1 VIHPKRADRGG
12 SDFRIEDVSKDRELV
27 LVSLLQEATRIANE
41 ADHVADA
48 GLPVIRAV
56 CAATGWNAGHLCLPD
71 ELDRRTFV
79 STDIWYED
87 VPGSFAGLRRASE
100 GFRFTYG
107 GGIVGQAARSG
118 RPVWNPD
125 VAADVHFMRSRF
137 PGAIEGVGAAIAFP
151 ITARGVVSAVLEF
164 FTHEPAE
171 PDTRLLEI
179 MADVGIQLGR
189 VADRMVATRALRFG
203 AERLERILD
212 SCVEAFVAMDDGGM
226 ITGWN
231 AAAEK
236 VFGLSKEEAI
246 GRRLADTIVPP
257 RYREAHHFGVGR
269 FLTTGEKHVLDNRIE
284 IVAWHANGYEFP
296 IELAVWA
303 VQDAMQG
310 WSFNAFVHDITD
322 RKRTEDALRAAYE
335 HEREAVSRLRELDVV
350 KSDFVATV
358 SHEFRTPLTN
368 VIGHLEVLT
377 SGDAGELNP
386 AQTRMLQVIG
396 RNSDRLRA
404 LIEDLLT
411 ISKVEAGV
419 FDLALV
425 PTDLTEVLVA
435 AHAAVEP
442 RAKRRDHRLELN
454 VAPRLGTIE
463 ADPEQLQR
471 ALVNLLVNAIN
482 FTPDGGLI
490 ELTAKPDGDHM
501 VITVRDTGVGI
512 DEAEQGQLFTRFFRG
527 TFAVREAV
535 QGAGLGLAITKT
547 IVEGHGGEVAV
558 ASVVGAGT
566 TFTVRIPRERPLWL

>member
-1 VIHPKRADRGG
+1 M
-12 SDFRIEDVSKDRELV
+12 SKDREPV

-41 ADHVADA
+41 ADHIADA
-48 GLPVIRAV
+48 GLPVIKAV

-71 ELDRRTFV
+71 ERDRRVFV
-79 STDIWYED
+79 STDLWFED
-87 VPGSFAGLRRASE
+87 VPGSFAGLRAASE

-107 GGIVGQAARSG
+107 GGIVGRAARSG
-118 RPVWNPD
+118 RPVWSPD
-125 VAADVHFMRSRF
+125 VAADANFIRSRI

-171 PDTRLLEI
+171 PDARLLEI
-179 MADVGIQLGR
+179 MADVGVQLGR
-189 VADRMVATRALRFG
+189 VADRMAATRALLFG
-203 AERLERILD
+203 AERLERVLD
-212 SCVEAFVAMDDGGM
+212 SCVEAFVAMDEGGM

-236 VFGLSKEEAI
+236 VFGLSKEEAL

-257 RYREAHHFGVGR
+257 RYREAHHLGVGR
-269 FLTTGEKHVLDNRIE
+269 FLTTGEKRVLDNRIE

-419 FDLALV
+419 FDLELV
-425 PTDLTEVLVA
+425 RTDLTEVLVA

-442 RAKRRDHRLELN
+442 RAKRRDHRLGLN
-454 VAPRLGTIE
+454 VAPRLGAID
-463 ADPEQLQR
+463 ADPEQLER

-490 ELTAKPDGDHM
+490 ELTAKPDGDQV

-512 DEAEQGQLFTRFFRG
+512 DPAEQSQLFTRFFRG

-558 ASVVGAGT
+558 DSVVGAGT

>member
-1 VIHPKRADRGG
+1 M
-12 SDFRIEDVSKDRELV
+12 SKARELV

-41 ADHVADA
+41 ADHIADA
-48 GLPVIRAV
+48 GLPVIKAV

-71 ELDRRTFV
+71 ERDRRVFV
-79 STDIWYED
+79 STDIWFED
-87 VPGSFAGLRRASE
+87 VPGSFAGLRAASE

-118 RPVWNPD
+118 RPVWCPD
-125 VAADVHFMRSRF
+125 VAVDVNFIRSRI
-137 PGAIEGVGAAIAFP
+137 PGAIDGVGAAIAFP

-164 FTHEPAE
+164 FTHEPAQ

-189 VADRMVATRALRFG
+189 VADRMAATRALRFG

-212 SCVEAFVAMDDGGM
+212 SCVEAFVAMDEGGM

-236 VFGLSKEEAI
+236 VFGLSKEEAL

-257 RYREAHHFGVGR
+257 RYREAHHLGVGR

-296 IELAVWA
+296 VELAVWA

-425 PTDLTEVLVA
+425 TTDLTEVLVA

-442 RAKRRDHRLELN
+442 RAKRREHRLALN
-454 VAPRLGTIE
+454 VAPRLGVIE
-463 ADPEQLQR
+463 ADPEQLER

-490 ELTAKPDGDHM
+490 ELTARPDGDQL
-501 VITVRDTGVGI
+501 VITVSDTGVGI
-512 DEAEQGQLFTRFFRG
+512 DPAEQGQLFTRFFRG

-558 ASVVGAGT
+558 DSVVGAGT

>member
-1 VIHPKRADRGG
+1 M
-12 SDFRIEDVSKDRELV
+12 SKDRELV

-41 ADHVADA
+41 ADHIADA
-48 GLPVIRAV
+48 GLPVIQAV

-71 ELDRRTFV
+71 ERDRRVFV
-79 STDIWYED
+79 STDIWFED
-87 VPGSFAGLRRASE
+87 VPGSFAGLRAASE

-118 RPVWNPD
+118 RPVWSPD
-125 VAADVHFMRSRF
+125 VARDANFIRSRI
-137 PGAIEGVGAAIAFP
+137 PGAIDGVGAAVAFP

-171 PDTRLLEI
+171 PDPRLLEI
-179 MADVGIQLGR
+179 MAAVGIQLGR
-189 VADRMVATRALRFG
+189 VADRMAATQALRFG

-212 SCVEAFVAMDDGGM
+212 SCVEAFVAMDEGGM
-226 ITGWN
+226 ITSWN

-257 RYREAHHFGVGR
+257 RYREAHHLGVGR

-284 IVAWHANGYEFP
+284 IEAWHANGYEFP
-296 IELAVWA
+296 IELAIWA

-335 HEREAVSRLRELDVV
+335 HEREAVSRLRELDVA

-386 AQTRMLQVIG
+386 AQARMLQVIG

-419 FDLALV
+419 FDLDLV

-435 AHAAVEP
+435 AHAAVGP
-442 RAKRRDHRLELN
+442 RARRRDHRLELN
-454 VAPRLGTIE
+454 VAPRLGAID

-471 ALVNLLVNAIN
+471 ALVNLLVNGIN

-490 ELTAKPDGDHM
+490 EMVARLDGDH
-501 VITVRDTGVGI
+501 VLITVRDTGVGI
-512 DEAEQGQLFTRFFRG
+512 DPAEQGQLFTRFFRG
-527 TFAVREAV
+527 TFAIREAV

-558 ASVVGAGT
+558 DSVVGAGT
-566 TFTVRIPRERPLWL
+566 TFTIRIPRERPVWL

>member
-1 VIHPKRADRGG
+1 MP
-12 SDFRIEDVSKDRELV
+12 KDRELV

-41 ADHVADA
+41 ADSIADA

-56 CAATGWNAGHLCLPD
+56 CAATGWDAGHLCLPD
-71 ELDRRTFV
+71 ERDRRVFV
-79 STDIWYED
+79 STDIWYEE
-87 VPGSFAGLRRASE
+87 VPGTFGPLRSASE
-100 GFRFTYG
+100 GLRFTYG
-107 GGIVGQAARSG
+107 GGIVGTAARTG
-118 RPVWNPD
+118 RPVWT
-125 VAADVHFMRSRF
+125 ADVSADVNFLRARF
-137 PGAIEGVGAAIAFP
+137 PGATAGVGAAIAFP
-151 ITARGVVSAVLEF
+151 ITARGVVAAVLEF
-164 FTHEPAE
+164 FTREPAE
-171 PDTRLLEI
+171 PDPRLLEI

-189 VADRMVATRALRFG
+189 VADRMAATQALRFG
-203 AERLERILD
+203 TERMERILD
-212 SCVEAFVAMDDGGM
+212 SCIEAFVAMDEGGM

-257 RYREAHHFGVGR
+257 RFRVAHHLGVGR
-269 FLTTGEKHVLDNRIE
+269 FLTTGERHVLDNRIE

-296 IELAVWA
+296 VELAVWA
-303 VQDAMQG
+303 VRDAMQG

-335 HEREAVSRLRELDVV
+335 HEREAVSRLRELDLV

-377 SGDAGELNP
+377 SGEAGELNP
-386 AQTRMLQVIG
+386 AQARMLQVIG

-419 FDLALV
+419 FDLELV
-425 PTDLTEVLVA
+425 RTDLTEVLVA
-435 AHAAVEP
+435 ARRAVES
-442 RAKRRDHRLELN
+442 RAKRRGHRLELRT
-454 VAPRLGTIE
+454 APHLGTVD
-463 ADPEQLQR
+463 ADPEQFQR
-471 ALVNLLVNAIN
+471 ALVNLLVNGIN

-490 ELTAKPDGDHM
+490 ELTAQHDGDH
-501 VITVRDTGVGI
+501 VVVAVRDTGVGI
-512 DEAEQGQLFTRFFRG
+512 DDVEQGKLFTRFFRG

-547 IVEGHGGEVAV
+547 IVEGHGGEIAV
-558 ASVVGAGT
+558 DSVVGAGT
-566 TFTVRIPRERPLWL
+566 TFTIRIPRERPLWL

>member
-1 VIHPKRADRGG
+1 MP
-12 SDFRIEDVSKDRELV
+12 EDRELV
-27 LVSLLQEATRIANE
+27 LVSLLQEATRIANA
-41 ADHVADA
+41 ADHIADA

-71 ELDRRTFV
+71 ERDRRVFV
-79 STDIWYED
+79 STDIWHEE
-87 VPGSFAGLRRASE
+87 VPGAFAGLRAASE

-107 GGIVGQAARSG
+107 GGIVGQVARSG
-118 RPVWNPD
+118 RPVWIPD
-125 VAADVHFMRSRF
+125 VAADEHFIRF
-137 PGAIEGVGAAIAFP
+137 GVPDAVAGVGAAIAFP

-164 FTHEPAE
+164 FTLEPTE
-171 PDTRLLEI
+171 PDPRLLEI
-179 MADVGIQLGR
+179 MADVGTQLGR
-189 VADRMVATRALRFG
+189 VADRMAATQALLFG

-212 SCVEAFVAMDDGGM
+212 SCVEAFVAMDEGGM
-226 ITGWN
+226 ITSWN

-236 VFGLSKEEAI
+236 VFGLSKEEAL

-257 RYREAHHFGVGR
+257 RYREAHHLGVGR
-269 FLTTGEKHVLDNRIE
+269 FLTTGEKHVLDHRIE
-284 IVAWHANGYEFP
+284 ITAWHANGYEFP
-296 IELAVWA
+296 IELAIWA
-303 VQDAMQG
+303 VRDAVEG

-322 RKRTEDALRAAYE
+322 RKHTEDALRAAYE

-386 AQTRMLQVIG
+386 AQTRMLEVIG

-419 FDLALV
+419 FDLELTT
-425 PTDLTEVLVA
+425 TDLTEVLVA
-435 AHAAVEP
+435 ARAAVEP
-442 RAKRRDHRLELN
+442 RASRRDHRLELAI
-454 VAPRLGTIE
+454 APHLGTIE
-463 ADPEQLQR
+463 ADPEQLER
-471 ALVNLLVNAIN
+471 ALVNLLVNGIN

-490 ELTAKPDGDHM
+490 ELTAKPEGDHV
-501 VITVRDTGVGI
+501 VIRVRDTGVGI
-512 DEAEQGQLFTRFFRG
+512 DPAEQGQLFTRFFRG
-527 TFAVREAV
+527 TFAIREAV

-547 IVEGHGGEVAV
+547 IVEGHGGEIAV
-558 ASVVGAGT
+558 DSVVGAGT
-566 TFTVRIPRERPLWL
+566 TFTIRIPRGRPPRL

>member
-1 VIHPKRADRGG
+1 M
-12 SDFRIEDVSKDRELV
+12 SKDRELV

-41 ADHVADA
+41 ADHIADA
-48 GLPVIRAV
+48 GLPVIKAV

-71 ELDRRTFV
+71 ERDHRVFV
-79 STDIWYED
+79 STDIWYEE
-87 VPGSFAGLRRASE
+87 VPGSFAGLRAASK

-118 RPVWNPD
+118 KPVWSPD
-125 VAADVHFMRSRF
+125 VAADANFIRSRL
-137 PGAIEGVGAAIAFP
+137 PGAIDGVGAAVAFP
-151 ITARGVVSAVLEF
+151 ITARGVVAAVLEF
-164 FTHEPAE
+164 FTHAPAE

-189 VADRMVATRALRFG
+189 VADRMAATQALLFS

-212 SCVEAFVAMDDGGM
+212 SCVEAFVAMDEGGM

-236 VFGLSKEEAI
+236 VFGLSKEEAV

-257 RYREAHHFGVGR
+257 RYRETHHLGVGR

-284 IVAWHANGYEFP
+284 IDAWHANGYEFP
-296 IELAVWA
+296 IELAIWA
-303 VQDAMQG
+303 VQDAMRG

-386 AQTRMLQVIG
+386 AQTRMLRVIG

-419 FDLALV
+419 FDLELAT
-425 PTDLTEVLVA
+425 TDLTEVLVA

-442 RAKRRDHRLELN
+442 RAKRRDHRLELTI
-454 VAPRLGTIE
+454 APHLGTIE
-463 ADPEQLQR
+463 ADSEQLER
-471 ALVNLLVNAIN
+471 ALVNLLVNGIN

-490 ELTAKPDGDHM
+490 ELTARPDGDHV
-501 VITVRDTGVGI
+501 VIRVRDTGVGI
-512 DEAEQGQLFTRFFRG
+512 DPAEQSQLFTRFFRG

-558 ASVVGAGT
+558 DSVVGAGT
-566 TFTVRIPRERPLWL
+566 TFTVRIPRERPPWL

>member
-1 VIHPKRADRGG
+1 MP
-12 SDFRIEDVSKDRELV
+12 KDRELV

-41 ADHVADA
+41 ADDITDA
-48 GLPVIRAV
+48 GLPVIKAV
-56 CAATGWNAGHLCLPD
+56 CAATGWDAGHLCLPD
-71 ELDRRTFV
+71 PRDRRVFV
-79 STDIWYED
+79 STDIWYE
-87 VPGSFAGLRRASE
+87 VEPGSFAGLRAAST

-107 GGIVGQAARSG
+107 GGVVGQAATTG
-118 RPVWNPD
+118 RPVWIPA
-125 VAADVHFMRSRF
+125 VAEDRNFVRARLA
-137 PGAIEGVGAAIAFP
+137 GALEGVGAAIAFP
-151 ITARGVVSAVLEF
+151 VIARGVTAAVLEF
-164 FTHEPAE
+164 FTREPAA
-171 PDTRLLEI
+171 PDARLLEI

-189 VADRMVATRALRFG
+189 VADRMAATQAVRFG
-203 AERLERILD
+203 AERMERILD
-212 SCVEAFVAMDDGGM
+212 SCVEAFVAMDEGGM

-257 RYREAHHFGVGR
+257 RFREAHHLGIGR
-269 FLTTGEKHVLDNRIE
+269 FLTTGEKRVLDNRIE
-284 IVAWHANGYEFP
+284 ISAWHANGYEFP
-296 IELAVWA
+296 VELAVWA
-303 VQDAMQG
+303 VPDPMQG

-335 HEREAVSRLRELDVV
+335 HEREAVSRLRELDVA

-368 VIGHLEVLT
+368 VIGHLEVLA

-419 FDLALV
+419 FDLELV
-425 PTDLTEVLVA
+425 TTDLTEVLVA
-435 AHAAVEP
+435 AHAAVEA
-442 RAKRRDHRLELN
+442 RASRRDHRLELAI
-454 VAPRLGTIE
+454 APRLGTID
-463 ADPEQLQR
+463 ADPEQLRR
-471 ALVNLLVNAIN
+471 ALVNLLVNAVN

-490 ELTAKPDGDHM
+490 ELTAKLDGADV
-501 VITVRDTGVGI
+501 VIKVRDTGVGI
-512 DEAEQGQLFTRFFRG
+512 DPAEQGQLFTRFFRG

-558 ASVVGAGT
+558 DSVVGAGT